1 MDLQNIIKVKMT
13 ENYWMDSM
21 NVFYALVVL
30 QVVQVIG
37 GIQIDT

>member
-13 ENYWMDSM
+13 ENYWMDFM
-21 NVFYALVVL
+21 NVFYVHAVL
-30 QVVQVIG
+30 QVALVIG

>member
-13 ENYWMDSM
+13 ENYWMDFM